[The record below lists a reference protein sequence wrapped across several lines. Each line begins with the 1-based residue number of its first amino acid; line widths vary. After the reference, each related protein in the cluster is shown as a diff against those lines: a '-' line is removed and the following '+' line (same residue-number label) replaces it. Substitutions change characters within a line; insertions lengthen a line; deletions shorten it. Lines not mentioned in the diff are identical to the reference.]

1 MLYPLANLYGRFFAR
16 KSFFKLNKLLYHCAL
31 RGMGIMNV
39 ERTGEYPFLDKLSL
53 KKGDVVLDIG
63 GNIGKYSLHLKQQY
77 PEAEIFAFEPNPA
90 SFSKLSEQANIKGFK
105 AFNFGFSDKEGTA
118 TIYDTVE
125 KSGSAHASLYPEVI
139 KDLHKTTLKP
149 VEIELKKLDDFLEEQ
164 KIERI
169 ALLKIDTEGH
179 ELTILKGAS
188 NAIRQGKIE
197 RIHFEFNEMNLISKS
212 TMYDFYQLLGNNFE
226 LYRILPQGLL
236 PLEAYTPLYHE
247 LYAFQ
252 NIVALRKP

>member
-39 ERTGEYPFLDKLSL
+39 ERTGEYPFLNSLKL

-63 GNIGKYSLHLKQQY
+63 GNVGKYSQHLKKQY
-77 PEAEIFAFEPNPA
+77 PEVDILAFEPNPA
-90 SFSKLSEQANIKGFK
+90 SFSKLAEQAKALGFK
-105 AFNFGFSDKEGTA
+105 AFNFGFSNQEGTA

-125 KSGSAHASLYPEVI
+125 KSGSAHASLYAEVI
-139 KDLHKTTLKP
+139 EDLHKSTLKP
-149 VEIELKKLDDFLEEQ
+149 VEITLKKLDDFLEEQ

-179 ELTILKGAS
+179 ELAILNGAL

-197 RIHFEFNEMNLISKS
+197 RIHFEFNEMNLISKA
-212 TMYDFYQLLGNNFE
+212 TMYDFYKLLGDNFSF
-226 LYRILPQGLL
+226 YRILPHGLL